1 MDLLELL
8 MLLVIVGICGAIAQW
23 VVAVPI
29 TFPVTIIV
37 GVIGAYLGA
46 SLANLLRFP
55 HLVSIAVGTVEFDL
69 IWAIIGSMLLLLLLK
84 LLRTSGPQWLNLRR

>member
-23 VVAVPI
+23 IVAVPV

-46 SLANLLRFP
+46 LLASQLPIPRLL
-55 HLVSIAVGTVEFDL
+55 VVGVDSVDIDL
-69 IWAIIGSMLLLLLLK
+69 IWAIVGSMLLLLLLK
-84 LLRTSGPQWLNLRR
+84 VIYTNGPRLLGRRP